1 MQGTRFEYCLAMA
14 TIPEPTEPTADV
26 IAATRAVAKRD
37 PVMRAFIARAGP
49 ARLRGGVGDY
59 FGALV
64 RSIMYQQLAGRAAA
78 AIHGRFVEALD
89 GKVTPEAVLAADP
102 QKLRAAGLSAAKL
115 AAVTDLAQKATD
127 GTVPLQDLHELPDDE
142 LVARLSSVRG
152 IGRWTAEM
160 FLLFELRRL
169 DVWPVDDLGV
179 RNGYRLIYGLTDMPK
194 PKELE
199 VLGDVFRPYRSI
211 VAWYCWQAVH
221 LSRGDMLL
229 PGGEAA
235 KPQTKRG

>member
-1 MQGTRFEYCLAMA
+1 MA
-14 TIPEPTEPTADV
+14 SAPEPTEPTPDV
-26 IAATRAVAKRD
+26 IAATKAIARRD
-37 PVMRAFIARAGP
+37 PVMRAFIAKAGP
-49 ARLRGGVGDY
+49 ARLRGGMGDY

-64 RSIMYQQLAGRAAA
+64 RAIMYQQLAGAAAA
-78 AIHGRFVEALD
+78 AIHGRFVEAL
-89 GKVTPEAVLAADP
+89 GGTVTPEAVLAADP
-102 QKLRAAGLSAAKL
+102 QTLRAAGLSAAKL
-115 AAVTDLAQKATD
+115 AAVIDLAQKSTD
-127 GTVPLQDLHELPDDE
+127 GTVPLEDLYELPDDE

-179 RNGYRLIYGLTDMPK
+179 RNGYRIIYGLPEMPK
-194 PKELE
+194 PKELQA
-199 VLGDVFRPYRSI
+199 LGEVFRPYRSI
-211 VAWYCWQAVH
+211 AAWYCWQAVH

-235 KPQTKRG
+235 PR